1 LGMTDDNLD
10 GNQKFKNWNCGPNEY
25 WKMLAEHNRNMSN
38 NLNDNVDKSLVDASI
53 NTIYQI
59 LKADLNFGA

>member
-1 LGMTDDNLD
+1 
-10 GNQKFKNWNCGPNEY
+10 
-25 WKMLAEHNRNMSN
+25 MLAERNLEMSN

-59 LKADLNFGA
+59 LKVDLNFGA